1 MVDKKIQNHLE
12 NIIDEIV
19 NDLILTSC
27 TDFILTTLFDA
38 YNRYQEDE
46 RDSVDYIFNL
56 ENKDD
61 IFACLNG
68 GMTTNELQQLF
79 SYKEKNDTCYFMF
92 GANYPQPHLLTKENV
107 VNIILNNLKDIVKC
121 IIAYPF
127 VEEYQDIFEYYI
139 SDNAMISK

>member
-1 MVDKKIQNHLE
+1 MVNKKIQNHLE

-19 NDLILTSC
+19 NDLQLTSC
-27 TDFILTTLFDA
+27 TDFILSTLFDA

-46 RDSVDYIFNL
+46 RDSVDYMFNL

-79 SYKEKNDTCYFMF
+79 SHKEKNGVCYFMF
-92 GANYPQPHLLTKENV
+92 GANYETPNIMTMQMV
-107 VNIILNNLKDIVKC
+107 VNNIIGHLEDIVKC
-121 IIAYPF
+121 VIAYPF
-127 VEEYQDIFEYYI
+127 VKEYRVIYEHYVSEQIF
-139 SDNAMISK
+139 

>member
-1 MVDKKIQNHLE
+1 MENKKILFHLE
-12 NIIDEIV
+12 IIIDEIV
-19 NDLILTSC
+19 NDLQLTSC
-27 TDFILTTLFDA
+27 TDFILSTLFDA

-79 SYKEKNDTCYFMF
+79 SHKEKNGVCYFMF
-92 GANYPQPHLLTKENV
+92 GANHKTPNIMTKDMV
-107 VNIILNNLKDIVKC
+107 VNNIIGHLEDIVRC
-121 IIAYPF
+121 VIAYPF
-127 VEEYQDIFEYYI
+127 VKEYRDIYEHYVSEQIF
-139 SDNAMISK
+139 

>member
-1 MVDKKIQNHLE
+1 MTNTKIKNHLT

-19 NDLILTSC
+19 KDLQLTSS
-27 TDFILTTLFDA
+27 TDFVLTTLYDA

-68 GMTTNELQQLF
+68 GMTTNELQELF
-79 SYKEKNDTCYFMF
+79 SHKEKNGTCYFMF
-92 GANYPQPHLLTKENV
+92 GANYETPYIMTKDKVIN
-107 VNIILNNLKDIVKC
+107 NIIAHLDDIVKC
-121 IIAYPF
+121 VIAYPF
-127 VEEYQDIFEYYI
+127 VNEYRDIYEHYVSEQMF
-139 SDNAMISK
+139 